1 MNNLDT
7 PVLLITYKRLGT
19 TKQVFEAIRQA
30 KPPRLYIASNIGKDE
45 QAIQQVKK
53 VREFLEENI
62 DWDCKVYKLYRDQ
75 HLSAKDSIS
84 GAIDWFFQNE
94 KMGIILEDDCLPS
107 QSFFWFCEGLLKKY
121 ADDMRVW
128 HIGGSSTLSEN
139 ILLNHDSYYFSNY
152 NHIWGWA
159 GWSNRWKMYD
169 VNVSL
174 FKEFSKNG
182 FIENVTKDK
191 LLQKFWIDNF
201 NSVYE
206 KRIDTWDYQ
215 WYFTTWSN
223 GGISIIPTVNLIS
236 NLGFGADATHT
247 SDSSDKLSNME
258 KGEIN
263 LNLIHPN
270 IMMPNII
277 YDNYNA
283 KFLFGI
289 SYFSFYKNE
298 VKKILKKIIKTIKV

>member
-1 MNNLDT
+1 MNKLDT
-7 PVLLITYKRLGT
+7 AVLLITYKRLDT
-19 TKQVFEAIRQA
+19 TKKVFEAIRQA
-30 KPPRLYIASNIGKDE
+30 KPSRFYIASNIGKDE
-45 QAIQQVKK
+45 VGIQEVNK
-53 VREFLEENI
+53 VRDFLEKNI
-62 DWDCKVYKLYRDQ
+62 DWDCKVFKLYREE
-75 HLSAKDSIS
+75 HLSAKNSIS
-84 GAIDWFFQNE
+84 GAIEWFFQNE

-107 QSFFWFCEGLLKKY
+107 QSFFLFCQELLVRY

-128 HIGGSSTLSEN
+128 HIGGCSTLNEE
-139 ILLNHDSYYFSNY
+139 ILLNDDSYYFSKY

-159 GWSNRWKMYD
+159 GWANRWKMYD

-174 FKEFSKNG
+174 FKEFSKNR
-182 FIENVTKDK
+182 FIENITKNK
-191 LLQKFWIDNF
+191 LLQKYWINNF
-201 NSVYE
+201 KSVYE
-206 KRIDTWDYQ
+206 KRFDTWDYQ

-247 SDSSDKLSNME
+247 SDSNNKLSNM
-258 KGEIN
+258 KKKEID

-289 SYFSFYKNE
+289 NYFGFYKDE
-298 VKKILKKIIKTIKV
+298 IKKIVKKILKKKT